1 MATDAWGND
10 TGLPGCVPAGL
21 YSVWDDQTESWV
33 IEPTTLERAQA
44 HAQSLKKPGY
54 RTPVVAG
61 YAGEYSP
68 VFDLAAFKRQTD
80 RAAQQAAQD
89 AADSARR
96 AATVASIAA
105 QAAATPSPTKPSRE
119 DTLRLML
126 GRNESALAAELA
138 KKKRDRAEVARLQA
152 NVAKLKGDLGI
163 KTANDVLLSAIFG

>member
-1 MATDAWGND
+1 MTDDWGND

-44 HAQSLKKPGY
+44 FAQTRQKQGY
-54 RTPVVAG
+54 RTSVVAG
-61 YAGEYSP
+61 YAGEYNP

-80 RAAQQAAQD
+80 RAAQVAAQD

-105 QAAATPSPTKPSRE
+105 QAAPAPIAPSADQRRAN
-119 DTLRLML
+119 L
-126 GRNESALAAELA
+126 LAANQANLTAELA
-138 KKKRDRAEVARLQA
+138 KRKPDQAEVDRLRA
-152 NVAKLKGDLGI
+152 NIAKL
-163 KTANDVLLSAIFG
+163 AA